1 MFRKQFILTKEDSFG
16 FDFNQTKLGEYNLF
30 YHEETSFSE
39 CKDEQQTLILLG
51 NIYSYQNPNW
61 SNQEIVNNLFLLNA
75 KEDLFKAL
83 SSYCGEY
90 IILYKNQEDFI
101 LFNDASAQLEIYY
114 DSNFNHFGSQ
124 PKILENVVDCK
135 LHSNPDALGF
145 YNSEYFT
152 RKSLFLMDTTHY
164 ENIHHLIT
172 NHYIDLQKK
181 EVVRYFPTNSIQP
194 ISIDEA
200 AKKVVSML
208 RGFMK
213 AFENRSPL
221 AIAVTGGYDSRIL
234 FLLSLDLDA
243 KYFVLNHP
251 QMGENHF
258 DVTIPSRL
266 TKLYK
271 KEFQVL
277 QSEKEAKS
285 EFDEVFLKSI
295 DFPRAQN
302 IFPSIY
308 NDRLFINGNI
318 SEVAR
323 EFFGYMDDC
332 SGKDLAFLS
341 KYDHHPFPSKLYQEY
356 RDKNKSYFES
366 KGIHWLSMFYWE
378 ERMGNWVSKAKTEA
392 NALGISYTSP
402 FNCREIITAM
412 WGVPRKDRDFYRSK
426 LHAEMLHI
434 LASPEALKIPIN
446 PSPKLETIRWM
457 KRLKLYNIYRLI
469 GRKLK
474 KY

>member
-1 MFRKQFILTKEDSFG
+1 MFRKQFILTKEESFG
-16 FDFNQTKLGEYNLF
+16 FDFHQTKLGDLNLF
-30 YHEETSFSE
+30 FHEETNFSE
-39 CKDEQQTLILLG
+39 CRNEHQTLILLG
-51 NIYSYQNPNW
+51 NIYSYQKPEW
-61 SNQEIVNNLFLLNA
+61 SNQDIVNNLFLSES
-75 KEDLFKAL
+75 KEDLFNSL
-83 SSYCGEY
+83 SSYCGEF
-90 IILYKNQEDFI
+90 ILLYKNQEDYI

-124 PKILENVVDCK
+124 PKILENVVNCK
-135 LHSNPDALGF
+135 PHSSADALDF
-145 YNSEYFT
+145 YNSKYFKK
-152 RKSLFLMDTTHY
+152 KSLFLMDTTHY
-164 ENIHHLIT
+164 ENIHHLMT
-172 NHYIDLQKK
+172 NQYIDLKKK
-181 EVVRYFPTNSIQP
+181 EVIRYFPTNSIER
-194 ISIDEA
+194 ISLDKA
-200 AKKVVSML
+200 AEKVVFML
-208 RGFMK
+208 NGFMQ
-213 AFENRSPL
+213 AFAHRSPL

-234 FLLSLDLDA
+234 FLLSLNCDA

-251 QMGENHF
+251 HMGKDHF

-266 TKLYK
+266 TNLYNK
-271 KEFQVL
+271 DFQVL

-285 EFDEVFLKSI
+285 DFDEEFLRSV

-302 IFPSIY
+302 IFPSVFK
-308 NDRLFINGNI
+308 DRLFINGNI

-356 RDKNKSYFES
+356 RDKNRAFFDS

-402 FNCREIITAM
+402 FNCREIITTM
-412 WGVPRKDRDFYRSK
+412 WGVSRKDRDFYRSK
-426 LHAEMLHI
+426 LHAKMLQI
-434 LASPEALKIPIN
+434 LSSPEALKIPIN

-457 KRLKLYNIYRLI
+457 KRLKLYNFYRLI